1 MASIYQICDRDLA
14 QPLRVLMR
22 QTCWILRFYAI
33 GSDLFSQLPAC
44 RSQTRCLRIRVM
56 TYTFFK
62 QKFDYGLNEV
72 LKVGLALIW
81 WLVSKAF
88 HKTCCAFWQKSH
100 IQLTLKIQTWCTNL
114 LHTTYWFFAIIIFHG
129 PNSLSKIM
137 GGQCLLFQRLHFF
150 KQGNTYS
157 TIIMALCIAIAITDL
172 NRDTLV
178 MCTLNWR
185 FAWIGVTFSWGNL
198 ITYIIR

>member
-1 MASIYQICDRDLA
+1 
-14 QPLRVLMR
+14 
-22 QTCWILRFYAI
+22 
-33 GSDLFSQLPAC
+33 
-44 RSQTRCLRIRVM
+44 M
-56 TYTFFK
+56 TYTFFQAK
-62 QKFDYGLNEV
+62 VWLWSEYSAQSWFGINLMVSFQDVSQDMFCILAKF
-72 LKVGLALIW
+72 
-81 WLVSKAF
+81 
-88 HKTCCAFWQKSH
+88 H
-100 IQLTLKIQTWCTNL
+100 IQLTLKIQIWCANL